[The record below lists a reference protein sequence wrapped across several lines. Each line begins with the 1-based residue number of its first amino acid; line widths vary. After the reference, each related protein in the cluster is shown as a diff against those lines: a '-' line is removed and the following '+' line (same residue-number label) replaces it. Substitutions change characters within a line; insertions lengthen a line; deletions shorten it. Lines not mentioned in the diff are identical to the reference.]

1 LHKLAFVLGISGCGC
16 DRDVVERLIAGE
28 SFEPSDNNYD

>member
-1 LHKLAFVLGISGCGC
+1 LHKLATAFVLGINGC